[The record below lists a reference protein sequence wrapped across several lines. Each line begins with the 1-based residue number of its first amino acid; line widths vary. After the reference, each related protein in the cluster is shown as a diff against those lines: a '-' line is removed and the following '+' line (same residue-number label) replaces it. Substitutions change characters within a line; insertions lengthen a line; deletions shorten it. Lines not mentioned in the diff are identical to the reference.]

1 MIISGSGI
9 IGSSIAFYLSQ
20 KVPAQNI
27 TMIDA
32 CMPASSASGKA
43 GGFLALDWSDG
54 TDVEE
59 LARKSYALHEELAKT
74 FQADYRKMNA
84 FAGECTGSG
93 EIVKKGK
100 IGSYMTTAQVHPKK
114 LTLALVHEVEKKGGQ
129 VMTGTKAESLLTSGS
144 KVKGLRVKDVE
155 TGETKDLEGDVVVFA
170 MGAWSQNLS
179 KGILPPG
186 VTLPRVYGH
195 KVHSVIVKDTH
206 DSGADALFLTD
217 NSNGAEPEV
226 YPRPDGSVYICGNK
240 NSVGYG
246 PVPPNLASDVLPEDD
261 GSIEYLLNIAA
272 CDNKEDIIS
281 SQACYLPY
289 SETNRPVLS
298 QIPGISAAYIAA
310 GHSCWGILMA
320 PATGLAMA
328 ELIVDGRSS
337 FLDLSRF
344 TL

>member
-9 IGSSIAFYLSQ
+9 IGSSIGYYLSE
-20 KVPAQNI
+20 KVPGQNI

-74 FQADYRKMNA
+74 VQADYRKMNA
-84 FAGECTGSG
+84 FAGQRTGSG
-93 EIVKKGK
+93 EIVRRGK
-100 IGSYMTTAQVHPKK
+100 IGSYDTTAQVHPQK

-129 VMTGTKAESLLTSGS
+129 VMTGTKAESLLMNGS
-144 KVKGLRVKDVE
+144 KVKGLRVKDIE
-155 TGETKDLEGDVVVFA
+155 TGELKDLEGDVVVFA
-170 MGAWSQNLS
+170 MGAWSQHLS
-179 KGILPPG
+179 NGILPKG
-186 VTLPRVYGH
+186 LTIPRVYGH
-195 KVHSVIVKDTH
+195 KVHSVVVKDTH
-206 DSGADALFLTD
+206 SSGADALFLADDGT
-217 NSNGAEPEV
+217 GAEPEV
-226 YPRPDGSVYICGNK
+226 YPRPDGSVYVCGNK
-240 NSVGYG
+240 HSRGYS
-246 PVPPNLASDVLPEDD
+246 PVPPELASDVLPEDD
-261 GSIEYLLNIAA
+261 DSIEYLLNVAS
-272 CDNKEDIIS
+272 CNKEEDILS

-289 SETNRPVLS
+289 SETNRPILS
-298 QIPGISAAYIAA
+298 QIPGISGGYMAA

-328 ELIVDGRSS
+328 ELIVDGKSS